1 MNLIRNRATS
11 LLGAGL
17 LAGGALVAMVSP
29 AQATPV
35 LSSATITVCA
45 QGNYTA
51 YAKIVATDGSV
62 SMDLSK
68 VAQGKCLTTVA
79 DFILNDPHATIDV
92 YVFGLYNI
100 SHKGFDVCHYGGA
113 AESIDANT
121 SATFDAAG
129 TTTSPYLA
137 GNLEVGGCAPQLCSG
152 M

>member
-35 LSSATITVCA
+35 LSNATITVCA

-68 VAQGKCLTTVA
+68 VTQGKCLTTVA
-79 DFILNDPHATIDV
+79 DFILNDPHAAINV
-92 YVFGLYNI
+92 YVFGLYNV

-113 AESIDANT
+113 AESIDPNT
-121 SATFDAAG
+121 SAAFDAAG
-129 TTTSPYLA
+129 TTTNPYLA
-137 GNLEVGGCAPQLCSG
+137 GNLEVGGCAPQS
-152 M
+152 